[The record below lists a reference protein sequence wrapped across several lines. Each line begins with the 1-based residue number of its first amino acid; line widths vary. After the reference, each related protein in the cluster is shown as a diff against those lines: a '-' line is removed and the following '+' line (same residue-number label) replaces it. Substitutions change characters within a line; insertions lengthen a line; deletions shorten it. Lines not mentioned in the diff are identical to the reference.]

1 MRGKIYTYA
10 VCHNTFYVGRSWR
23 ELMGGEGAS
32 KRVSISWFTSGLQM
46 CKQFLFF
53 FFFYFFC
60 DCDGKICSCLSC
72 SWKTESGLFNTTLM
86 SLGMQAKPTCSRK
99 NVEGVGNGFITGKI
113 FTPRQEIDLGIH
125 WPRGFWACLLLIYW
139 TPLLYPSD
147 SSNISKKAAEC
158 CLHLCHCEPSR
169 RHWGVTRTFYLL
181 VGILDL
187 KEF

>member
-53 FFFYFFC
+53 FIFFIFFVTVMAKSVLVSHAA
-60 DCDGKICSCLSC
+60 GRLRV
-72 SWKTESGLFNTTLM
+72 GLFNTTLM

-99 NVEGVGNGFITGKI
+99 NVEGVGNRLITGKI
-113 FTPRQEIDLGIH
+113 FSPRQEIDLGIH

-169 RHWGVTRTFYLL
+169 RHWGVTRTFY
-181 VGILDL
+181 
-187 KEF
+187 